1 MKALRMTLMVVALV
15 AFAGAASA
23 QNTVYADAAAAMNGT
38 NFGLVLDL
46 DGTTSNTFVEDQTPA
61 AETVYRA
68 TFWFDPNT
76 LPMGNTD
83 KFVIFL
89 GRHANNNNI
98 FRLQFNYLNGNY
110 RVRLQVK
117 KNNNEWADTRLL
129 GTSGAR
135 FMNIGDPPTEITV
148 EFVYGNA
155 TVSLARVPANGITHY
170 KDTYQSANWA
180 VSKVRMGGPRMAS
193 AQGGPFTGDVY
204 FDEFSS
210 FRTLAP

>member
-135 FMNIGDPPTEITV
+135 FMNIGDQPTEITV
-148 EFVYGNA
+148 AFVYGNA
-155 TVSLARVPANGITHY
+155 TVSLARVTANGITHY

>member
-98 FRLQFNYLNGNY
+98 FRLQFNCLNGNY

-135 FMNIGDPPTEITV
+135 FMNIGDQPTEITV

-155 TVSLARVPANGITHY
+155 TVSLARVTANGITHY

>member
-1 MKALRMTLMVVALV
+1 MKALRMTLMVAAVIAL
-15 AFAGAASA
+15 AGTAMA
-23 QNTVYADAAAAMNGT
+23 QNTVYAHADAAMNGT

-46 DGTTSNTFVEDQTPA
+46 DGSTGNTFVQDNTPA

-68 TFWFDPNT
+68 SFWIDPNT

-83 KFVIFL
+83 KFVVFL

-98 FRLQFNYLNGNY
+98 LRLQFNYKSGDY

-117 KNNNEWADTRLL
+117 KNNNEWADTRLN
-129 GTSGAR
+129 GNSGAR
-135 FMNIGDPPTEITV
+135 FMVIGDQPSEITV
-148 EFVYGNA
+148 ELVYGNA
-155 TVSLARVPANGITHY
+155 TVSLARVTANGITHY

-180 VSKVRMGGPRMAS
+180 VSQVRMGGPRMLQ
-193 AQGGPFTGDVY
+193 AQGGPFTGTVY
-204 FDEFSS
+204 FDEFAS

>member
-135 FMNIGDPPTEITV
+135 FMNIGDQPTEITV

-155 TVSLARVPANGITHY
+155 TVSLARVTANGITHY

>member
-76 LPMGNTD
+76 LPMGHTD
-83 KFVIFL
+83 KLVIFL
-89 GRHANNNNI
+89 RRHAHN
-98 FRLQFNYLNGNY
+98 
-110 RVRLQVK
+110 
-117 KNNNEWADTRLL
+117 ADA
-129 GTSGAR
+129 AR
-135 FMNIGDPPTEITV
+135 
-148 EFVYGNA
+148 
-155 TVSLARVPANGITHY
+155 RRQCWR
-170 KDTYQSANWA
+170 QSICC
-180 VSKVRMGGPRMAS
+180 SHPG
-193 AQGGPFTGDVY
+193 
-204 FDEFSS
+204 
-210 FRTLAP
+210 RTLLF